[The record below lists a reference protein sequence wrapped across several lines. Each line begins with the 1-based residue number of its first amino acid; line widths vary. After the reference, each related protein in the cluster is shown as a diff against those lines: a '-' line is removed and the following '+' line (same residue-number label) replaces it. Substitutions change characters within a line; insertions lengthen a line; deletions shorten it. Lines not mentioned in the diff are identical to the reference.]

1 MKRVTLRFPTL
12 FLLWSFA
19 QTLRSHSIEINTHER
34 ILICDC
40 TEENI
45 AEAISNFTAR
55 VVEIREESKP

>member
-1 MKRVTLRFPTL
+1 MKRVTLKFPTL

-19 QTLRSHSIEINTHER
+19 QTLTSHSVEINTRER

-45 AEAISNFTAR
+45 EEALKNFKAR
-55 VVEIREESKP
+55 IIEVSKEIP